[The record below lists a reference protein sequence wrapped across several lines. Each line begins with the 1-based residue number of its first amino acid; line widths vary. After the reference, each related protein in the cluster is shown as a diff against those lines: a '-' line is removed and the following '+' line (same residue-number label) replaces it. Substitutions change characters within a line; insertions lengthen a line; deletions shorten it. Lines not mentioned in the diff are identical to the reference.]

1 MSEEQ
6 TQNTNTQDS
15 EEIAEPTEQVESEP
29 QKSAKKGKS
38 DKKSA
43 KDAQKEQ
50 SRLKKEWED
59 SIVASKKV
67 KREETRRKLK
77 RAMLILLVFSLIVT
91 SVVYV
96 MLLFIEENSVRI
108 TASSNNKDKS
118 ISLSIDN
125 EYWTPYLNVGGPK
138 YLRDLSY
145 NSIYSVMFNKEPIEK
160 IEQVRAML
168 DADDVQTGTMH
179 GNEYICFSF
188 MLKNTGTQPANVSYE
203 MSLEFDEHR
212 LHDAVRVMWGQSFKS
227 DYDPSGEESRSDIA
241 IYASLSDNPRLA
253 ETEINRDRTQ
263 EDGYL
268 EYVAYPE
275 GSDVPT
281 FSLARYENETI
292 ADPEDKAKAVEEG
305 YFPAT
310 PFASDSYVFQREATL
325 AVGDIMYC
333 HVCIWVEGS
342 DFDCV
347 DAKLGGYCKL
357 GLSFVAN

>member
-6 TQNTNTQDS
+6 TQNTNPQDS
-15 EEIAEPTEQVESEP
+15 EDIAESTEQVESEP
-29 QKSAKKGKS
+29 HKSAKKGKG

-108 TASSNNKDKS
+108 TASSNNREKS
-118 ISLSIDN
+118 ISLSADN

-138 YLRDLSY
+138 QMWDLSY
-145 NSIYSVMFNKEPIEK
+145 NKIYDR
-160 IEQVRAML
+160 EQIATVQDVAQML
-168 DADDVQTGTMH
+168 TAEDIQTGIMH
-179 GNEYICFSF
+179 GEKYICFSF
-188 MLKNTGTQPANVSYE
+188 MLKNTGTEPAYVQYA
-203 MSLEFDEHR
+203 MSLEFDKYN
-212 LHDAVRVMWGQSFKS
+212 LHDAVRVMWGESYKS
-227 DYDPSGEESRSDIA
+227 NPVADID
-241 IYASLSDNPRLA
+241 IYASLSNNPRLA
-253 ETEINRDRTQ
+253 STAINAQRTA
-263 EDGYL
+263 EEGYL
-268 EYVAYPE
+268 EYVAYPV
-275 GSDVPT
+275 GSDKSD
-281 FSLARYENETI
+281 FSLARYENETL
-292 ADPEDKAKAVEEG
+292 ADPEDKAKAVEAG
-305 YFPAT
+305 YFATT
-310 PFASDSYVFQREATL
+310 PFASDQYVFQRDSEL

-333 HVCIWVEGS
+333 YVCIWLEGS
-342 DFDCV
+342 DFDCN
-347 DAKLGGYCKL
+347 DSRLGGYCKL

>member
-6 TQNTNTQDS
+6 TQNTNTQDN
-15 EEIAEPTEQVESEP
+15 EDIVEPTEQVGSEP
-29 QKSAKKGKS
+29 QKSAKKGKG

-138 YLRDLSY
+138 YLKDLSY
-145 NSIYSVMFNKEPIEK
+145 NAIYDREPIDK
-160 IEQVRAML
+160 IEHVREL
-168 DADDVQTGTMH
+168 LNADSVETGSLH
-179 GNEYICFSF
+179 GNEFIRFSF
-188 MLKNTGTQPANVSYE
+188 MLKNTGTQPALVSYE
-203 MSLEFDEHR
+203 MSLEFDDHK

-227 DYDPSGEESRSDIA
+227 DYDPEGAESRSDVK
-241 IYASLSDNPRLA
+241 IYASLSNNPRLA
-253 ETEINRDRTQ
+253 STAINADRTA

-268 EYVAYPE
+268 EYVAYPV
-275 GSDVPT
+275 GSDKND

-292 ADPEDKAKAVEEG
+292 AEPADRAKAVEEG
-305 YFPAT
+305 YFAAT
-310 PFASDSYVFQREATL
+310 PFESDSYIFQREETL

-333 HVCIWVEGS
+333 YVCIWIEGS

-347 DAKLGGYCKL
+347 DSKLGGYCKL

>member
-6 TQNTNTQDS
+6 TQNTNPQDS
-15 EEIAEPTEQVESEP
+15 EDIAESTEQVESEP
-29 QKSAKKGKS
+29 QKSAKKGKG

-108 TASSNNKDKS
+108 TASSNNREKS
-118 ISLSIDN
+118 ISLSVDN

-138 YLRDLSY
+138 HLRDLSY
-145 NSIYSVMFNKEPIEK
+145 NSIYSVLFDKEPIEK
-160 IEQVRAML
+160 IEKVRAML

-188 MLKNTGTQPANVSYE
+188 MLKNTGTMPAKVSYE
-203 MSLEFDEHR
+203 MSLAFDEHK

-227 DYDPSGEESRSDIA
+227 DYDPSGEGSRSDVK

-253 ETEINRDRTQ
+253 STAINAQRTA
-263 EDGYL
+263 EEGYL

-281 FSLARYENETI
+281 FSLARYENEDL
-292 ADPEDKAKAVEEG
+292 ADPEVKAKAVEEG
-305 YFPAT
+305 YFAAT
-310 PFASDSYVFQREATL
+310 PFASDSYIFQRETEL

-333 HVCIWVEGS
+333 YVCIWVEGS